1 MSFGFIFG
9 FIISPIA
16 LFIIYLIATSKVEH
30 ASIDMN
36 IVGKKISYY
45 VTNQDEKKNTVDN
58 YIINSNYKEK

>member
-1 MSFGFIFG
+1 MGFVFG

-36 IVGKKISYY
+36 ITGKKISYY
-45 VTNQDEKKNTVDN
+45 VTNRSEKKNT
-58 YIINSNYKEK
+58 KEK